1 MLIVAPIT
9 FNLLILQNIYSYETD
24 FILSMYL
31 IPMIGL
37 AQSVWE
43 APNAEDHKVTTSTFI
58 DNKENSEAKYLKGAV
73 PEVDGKVE
81 WRLDIDVPKKMLRI
95 YTI

>member
-1 MLIVAPIT
+1 MKLI
-9 FNLLILQNIYSYETD
+9 

-58 DNKENSEAKYLKGAV
+58 DNKENSEAKYLKG
-73 PEVDGKVE
+73 
-81 WRLDIDVPKKMLRI
+81 
-95 YTI
+95 

>member
-1 MLIVAPIT
+1 MKLI
-9 FNLLILQNIYSYETD
+9 
-24 FILSMYL
+24 FILFMYL
-31 IPMIGL
+31 IPMIGF

-58 DNKENSEAKYLKGAV
+58 DNKENSEAKYLKGAG

-81 WRLDIDVPKKMLRI
+81 WRLDIDVPNKNAQELLLLNI
-95 YTI
+95 